1 MFESILC
8 EMLFFIYI
16 CDIKTILKQLKIDV
30 MEKSFKANSGY
41 MFLALEFLLLGL
53 AIAGFIMQLIIP
65 AIVFLFLFILIAPG
79 FLAVDPNQSSVLVLF
94 GAYKGTIKDNGFF
107 WVNPFFS
114 KKKISLRAR
123 NFNGE
128 PIKVNDKLGNPIM
141 IGLVLVWKVEET
153 FRAAFGVDE
162 YDHFVVV
169 QSEAA
174 LRKLAGLY
182 PYDNIEDDQAK
193 ITLRDGGEE
202 VNHVLEN
209 EIRERLDIAGIHVI
223 EARINYIAYAQEI
236 AQAMLK
242 RQQATAIVAARF
254 KIVEGAVSMVEMAL
268 DELSKKKIV
277 ELDEDKKATM
287 VSNLMVVL
295 CGDKEATP
303 VVNTGTLYQ

>member
-1 MFESILC
+1 
-8 EMLFFIYI
+8 
-16 CDIKTILKQLKIDV
+16 
-30 MEKSFKANSGY
+30 MEKSFTARSGY
-41 MFLALEFLLLGL
+41 LLLAIEFALLAL
-53 AIAGFIMQLIIP
+53 AIAGFISEIIVPSVILI
-65 AIVFLFLFILIAPG
+65 FLFILLAPG
-79 FLAVDPNQSSVLVLF
+79 FIAVDPNQCYVLILF
-94 GAYKGTIKDNGFF
+94 GAYKGTLKDNGFF
-107 WVNPFFS
+107 WVNPFFV
-114 KKKISLRAR
+114 KKKFSLRAR
-123 NFNGE
+123 NFNSE

-141 IGLVLVWKVEET
+141 IGLVLVWKIEET
-153 FRAAFGVDE
+153 YRAAFGVDE
-162 YDHFVVV
+162 YEHFVVV

-182 PYDNIEDDQAK
+182 PYDNIEDDHAK

-202 VNHVLEN
+202 VNQMLES
-209 EIRERLDIAGIHVI
+209 EIRERLEIAGIHVI

-268 DELSKKKIV
+268 SELSKREIV
-277 ELDEDKKATM
+277 TLDEDKKATM
-287 VSNLMVVL
+287 VSNLLVVL

>member
-1 MFESILC
+1 
-8 EMLFFIYI
+8 MLFFIYI
-16 CDIKTILKQLKIDV
+16 CDIKTILKQLKFDV
-30 MEKSFKANSGY
+30 MEKSFKAYSGY
-41 MFLALEFLLLGL
+41 WFLALEIILLGL
-53 AIAGFIMQLIIP
+53 AITGFIMQLIIP
-65 AIVFLFLFILIAPG
+65 AIVVLFLFILIAPG

-153 FRAAFGVDE
+153 YRAAFGVDE

>member
-1 MFESILC
+1 
-8 EMLFFIYI
+8 
-16 CDIKTILKQLKIDV
+16 
-30 MEKSFKANSGY
+30 MEKSFTALSGY
-41 MFLALEFLLLGL
+41 LFLVLELIILAL
-53 AIAGFIMQLIIP
+53 AILFFVNN
-65 AIVFLFLFILIAPG
+65 IVVPGVILILLFSFLAPG
-79 FLAVDPNQSSVLVLF
+79 FIAVDPNQSYVLVLF
-94 GAYKGTIKDNGFF
+94 GAYKGTLKDNGFF

-114 KKKISLRAR
+114 KKKFSLRAR
-123 NFNGE
+123 NFNSE

-141 IGLVLVWKVEET
+141 IGLVLVWKVQET
-153 FRAAFGVDE
+153 YRAAFGVDE
-162 YDHFVVV
+162 YEHFVVV

-182 PYDNIEDDQAK
+182 PYDNIEDDHAK

-202 VNHVLEN
+202 VNHMLES

-268 DELSKKKIV
+268 SELSQREIV
-277 ELDEDKKATM
+277 SLDEEKKATM
-287 VSNLMVVL
+287 VSNLLVVL

>member
-1 MFESILC
+1 
-8 EMLFFIYI
+8 
-16 CDIKTILKQLKIDV
+16 
-30 MEKSFKANSGY
+30 MEKSFTARSGY
-41 MFLALEFLLLGL
+41 VVLFLEILILAL
-53 AIAGFIMQLIIP
+53 AIISFVSQVFVVGAILI
-65 AIVFLFLFILIAPG
+65 VLFIFLAPG
-79 FLAVDPNQSSVLVLF
+79 FLAVDPNQSYVLVLF
-94 GAYKGTIKDNGFF
+94 GAYKGTLKDNGFF
-107 WVNPFFS
+107 WVNPFFV
-114 KKKISLRAR
+114 KKKYSLRAR
-123 NFNGE
+123 NFNSE

-153 FRAAFGVDE
+153 YRAAFGVDE
-162 YDHFVVV
+162 YEHFVVV

-182 PYDNIEDDQAK
+182 PYDNIEDDHAK

-202 VNHVLEN
+202 VNQMLES

-268 DELSKKKIV
+268 DELSKREIV
-277 ELDEDKKATM
+277 TLDEDKKATM
-287 VSNLMVVL
+287 VSNLLVVL

>member
-1 MFESILC
+1 
-8 EMLFFIYI
+8 
-16 CDIKTILKQLKIDV
+16 
-30 MEKSFKANSGY
+30 MEKSFTARSGY
-41 MFLALEFLLLGL
+41 LFILLEVLFLAL
-53 AIAGFIMQLIIP
+53 AITGFINELIIP
-65 AIVFLFLFILIAPG
+65 SMVLIVLFVLIAPG
-79 FLAVDPNQSSVLVLF
+79 FLAVDPNQSFVLVLF

-107 WVNPFFS
+107 WVNPFFV
-114 KKKISLRAR
+114 KKKFSLRAR
-123 NFNGE
+123 NFNSE

-141 IGLVLVWKVEET
+141 IGLVLVWKVDET
-153 FRAAFGVDE
+153 YRAAFGVDE
-162 YDHFVVV
+162 YEHFVVV

-182 PYDNIEDDQAK
+182 PYDNIEDDHAK

-202 VNHVLEN
+202 VNQMLES
-209 EIRERLDIAGIHVI
+209 EIRERLDIAGIYVI

-268 DELSKKKIV
+268 SELSKREIV
-277 ELDEDKKATM
+277 TLDEDKKATM
-287 VSNLMVVL
+287 VSNLLVVL